1 MNALARHIEVFSEQ
15 RLVVLGDLVADEY
28 VSGTTS
34 RISREAPVLI
44 VREEHRALRPG
55 AAANAAANLRAL
67 GGAPRPV
74 GLIGDDADGAALL
87 RDLQQ
92 RDIDCSGIVSARGR
106 RTARKTRIL
115 AGGRNTVRQQ
125 MLRLDRLAE
134 QPDAGLRGELVA
146 RLRAALD
153 GAAGLVVSDY
163 GEGVVADEVFA
174 AVLAA
179 ARDGVAVFVDS
190 RFRIAD
196 FHGVAALTPNE
207 PELAAATGIE
217 LDGGLAAVER
227 AGRSLLERTG
237 AAAALIK
244 RGRAGMAL
252 LQPEAELVPLPAF
265 GSREIADV
273 TGAGDT
279 VLAAWSLARAAG
291 AAPVDA
297 MRLAN
302 IAGGLQ
308 VTKAGTAVVSGEE
321 LSAAIDRDGLP

>member
-1 MNALARHIEVFSEQ
+1 MNALARHIEAFSEQ

-55 AAANAAANLRAL
+55 AAANAVANLRAL
-67 GGAPRPV
+67 GGAPLPV
-74 GLIGDDADGAALL
+74 GLVGDDADGAALL

-92 RDIDCSGIVSARGR
+92 RGIDCRGIVSARGR

-125 MLRLDRLAE
+125 MLRLDRLAA
-134 QPDAGLRGELVA
+134 QPDAGLRGELVT

-163 GEGVVADEVFA
+163 GEGVVTDEVFA

-179 ARDGVAVFVDS
+179 ARDGVAVYVDS

-217 LDGGLAAVER
+217 LDGLAAVEC

-252 LQPEAELVPLPAF
+252 LLQGADLVPLPAF
-265 GSREIADV
+265 GSSEIADV

-291 AAPVDA
+291 AAPFDA

-308 VTKAGTAVVSGEE
+308 VTKAGTAVVTGEE
-321 LSAAIDRDGLP
+321 LSTAIDRDVMP

>member
-92 RDIDCSGIVSARGR
+92 RDIDCSGIVSARGQ

-134 QPDAGLRGELVA
+134 QPDAGLRDELVA

-179 ARDGVAVFVDS
+179 ARDRVPVFVDS

-217 LDGGLAAVER
+217 LDGLAAVER

-252 LQPEAELVPLPAF
+252 LLPGAELVPLPAF

-291 AAPVDA
+291 AAPIDA

>member
-1 MNALARHIEVFSEQ
+1 MNALARHSEAFSEQ

-44 VREEHRALRPG
+44 VREERRELRPG
-55 AAANAAANLRAL
+55 AAANAVANLRAL

-74 GLIGDDADGAALL
+74 GLVGDDADGAALL

-92 RDIDCSGIVSARGR
+92 RDIDCSGIVSAPGR

-125 MLRLDRLAE
+125 MLRLDRLAAK
-134 QPDAGLRGELVA
+134 PDAGLRAELVA

-153 GAAGLVVSDY
+153 SAAGLVVSDY

-179 ARDGVAVFVDS
+179 ARDGVPVFADS

-217 LDGGLAAVER
+217 LDGLAAVER

-252 LQPEAELVPLPAF
+252 LQPGAELVALPAF
-265 GSREIADV
+265 GSSEIADV

-291 AAPVDA
+291 AAPIDA

-308 VTKAGTAVVSGEE
+308 VTKAGTAVVTGEE
-321 LSAAIDRDGLP
+321 LSAAIDRDALP